1 MNMLDK
7 LLGLGFVE
15 DLAESSWWTDT
26 IFRGLEQDGS
36 EEKDIV
42 GGASA
47 PSSERSTTA

>member
-15 DLAESSWWTDT
+15 DLAETTWWTDT
-26 IFRGLEQDGS
+26 IFRGLKQDGP
-36 EEKDIV
+36 EEMDIV

-47 PSSERSTTA
+47 PSSDRSTTA